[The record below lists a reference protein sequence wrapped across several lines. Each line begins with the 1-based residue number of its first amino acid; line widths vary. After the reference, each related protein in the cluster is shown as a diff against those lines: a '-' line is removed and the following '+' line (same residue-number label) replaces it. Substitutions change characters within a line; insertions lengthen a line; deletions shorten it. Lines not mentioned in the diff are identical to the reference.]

1 MERLPRPSPT
11 VLAGLAVL
19 GVTLAVYAGTL
30 SHDFVRWD
38 DNLTIYENPNLG
50 DLGLDTLAW
59 AFTDVATTM
68 RWIPLTLL
76 SLSLTHTFHGLDPF
90 GYHLGNWLLH
100 GAAAVLLFL
109 CLRELLGLASRRRG
123 GDPGG
128 TWVLASAAAGAL
140 AWSLH
145 PLRVEVVAWSNSRGH
160 AQAAFFLL
168 LSLLAY
174 LRAHRGLGPPRRTWP
189 GTALAAAAFL
199 AALLSH
205 PFAIGATPLFLLLD
219 VYLGRLGGPGGWWS
233 PPARRVLLEK
243 LPFAAVAASVLAV
256 TLTVRVL
263 RPGIWDPPVPL
274 STWGVFP
281 RIMQAAF
288 ACSHYLQVMLWP
300 ARLHPAPPDLI
311 DFDPWSTPFLL
322 RAALVAAISA
332 AALLARRRWPLA
344 PTLWI
349 ACVGLMV
356 PGLGLTEHPM
366 FACDRYTNLPS
377 LVPATLFGA
386 AVLWLGSTPVRRRAV
401 ALSAAALLALLG
413 GLAHAQA
420 RTWKDSVTLFEHMLP
435 LLGEHPFRVGIF
447 ASLGS
452 AYLEQGR
459 YAEAVAPLR
468 QAALFLPDEVAVR
481 GNLGYAL
488 WMSGR
493 PAEAIALLEASV
505 RLAPARLDVRCQ
517 LAAALADA
525 GRPEDARREALTVLR
540 YSPGAPCALQVMHAL
555 DDRPRP

>member
-1 MERLPRPSPT
+1 MPRLPRPSP
-11 VLAGLAVL
+11 VLLAGLAVL
-19 GVTLAVYAGTL
+19 ATTLAVYAGTL
-30 SHDFVRWD
+30 SHGFVRWD
-38 DNLTIYENPNLG
+38 DNLTIFENPNLG
-50 DLGLDTLAW
+50 DLSLDRVAW

-76 SLSLTHTFHGLDPF
+76 SLSLTHTIHGLDPF
-90 GYHLGNWLLH
+90 GYHLANWLLH
-100 GAAAVLLFL
+100 GASAVLLFL
-109 CLRELLGLASRRRG
+109 CLRELLGLAARRRG

-128 TWVLASAAAGAL
+128 PWVLASAAAGAL

-145 PLRVEVVAWSNSRGH
+145 PLRAEVVAWSNSRGH

-174 LRAHRGLGPPRRTWP
+174 LRTHREGGPPRRAWP

-205 PFAIGATPLFLLLD
+205 PFVIGATPLFLLLD
-219 VYLGRLGGPGGWWS
+219 VHLGRLGGASGWWS

-243 LPFAAVAASVLAV
+243 LPFAAVAATVLVVTLAV
-256 TLTVRVL
+256 RAL

-274 STWGVFP
+274 SEWGLFP

-300 ARLHPAPPDLI
+300 VDLHPAPPDLI
-311 DFDPWSTPFLL
+311 DFDPWSRPFLL
-322 RAALVAAISA
+322 RAALVATISA
-332 AALLARRRWPLA
+332 GAFLARRRWPLA
-344 PTLWI
+344 PILWI

-377 LVPATLFGA
+377 LILAVLAGA
-386 AVLWLGSTPVRRRAV
+386 AILWLGSTPVRRRVV
-401 ALSAAALLALLG
+401 ALSSAALLALLG

-420 RTWKDSVTLFEHMLP
+420 RTWRDSVTLFEHMLP

-452 AYLEQGR
+452 AYLEAGR

-468 QAALFLPDEVAVR
+468 QAALFLPDDVSTS
-481 GNLGYAL
+481 GNLGFAL
-488 WMSGR
+488 WKSGR
-493 PAEAIALLEASV
+493 ASEAVPHIEATV
-505 RLAPARLDVRCQ
+505 HLAPGRLDLRCQ
-517 LAAALADA
+517 LAAVLVDA
-525 GRPEDARREALTVLR
+525 GRPDDARREALTVLR
-540 YSPGAPCALQVMHAL
+540 YAPSATCARQVLAFL
-555 DDRPRP
+555 AGPRGP